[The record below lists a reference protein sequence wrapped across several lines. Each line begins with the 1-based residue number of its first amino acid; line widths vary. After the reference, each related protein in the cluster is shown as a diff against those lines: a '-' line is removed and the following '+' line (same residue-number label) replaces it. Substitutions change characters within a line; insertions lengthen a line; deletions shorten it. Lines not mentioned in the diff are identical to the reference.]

1 MNSGV
6 NKCITMRLLKNILHF
21 ILIININKALKLTLS
36 NKQILLNTMNASHL
50 RTKFW
55 VIMIKYILVNY
66 WIIQYINCS
75 FKLNTIGPLI
85 TIHSRKQTCVYV
97 LYMSWSVC
105 ITNICTSFKYTSY
118 IFLDQWNKII
128 NMYMYIYIFHFQYHI
143 MALNNLLDQ
152 DKKIWISHCGKTSN

>member
-6 NKCITMRLLKNILHF
+6 NKCITMRLLKNILHY

-36 NKQILLNTMNASHL
+36 NKPILLNTMNASHL

-66 WIIQYINCS
+66 WIIQYINRS

-85 TIHSRKQTCVYV
+85 TIHSRKKTFCICPVQF
-97 LYMSWSVC
+97 VC
-105 ITNICTSFKYTSY
+105 THTCTSFEYTLY

-152 DKKIWISHCGKTSN
+152 DKKIWISHCD

>member
-6 NKCITMRLLKNILHF
+6 NKCITMRLLKNILHY

-36 NKQILLNTMNASHL
+36 NKPILLNTMYASHL

-66 WIIQYINCS
+66 WIIQYINYS

-85 TIHSRKQTCVYV
+85 TIHSRKKKL
-97 LYMSWSVC
+97 LYMSCTVC
-105 ITNICTSFKYTSY
+105 MHT
-118 IFLDQWNKII
+118 
-128 NMYMYIYIFHFQYHI
+128 YMYLIQIYIVYFPWSMKQNHKHVHVYLYLSFPVSCYGI
-143 MALNNLLDQ
+143 
-152 DKKIWISHCGKTSN
+152 K

>member
-85 TIHSRKQTCVYV
+85 TIEKKL
-97 LYMSWSVC
+97 LYMSCTVC
-105 ITNICTSFKYTSY
+105 MHT
-118 IFLDQWNKII
+118 
-128 NMYMYIYIFHFQYHI
+128 YMYLIQIYIVYFPWSMKQNHKHVHVYLYLSFPVSYYGI
-143 MALNNLLDQ
+143 
-152 DKKIWISHCGKTSN
+152 K

>member
-6 NKCITMRLLKNILHF
+6 NKCITMRLLKNILHY

-36 NKQILLNTMNASHL
+36 NKPILLNTMNASHL

-55 VIMIKYILVNY
+55 VIMIKYILVY

-85 TIHSRKQTCVYV
+85 TIHSRKKSFVYV
-97 LYMSWSVC
+97 LYSLYAHIHVPHSNIHC
-105 ITNICTSFKYTSY
+105 IFSLINETKSCTCISISFISS
-118 IFLDQWNKII
+118 I
-128 NMYMYIYIFHFQYHI
+128 I

-152 DKKIWISHCGKTSN
+152 DKKIWISHCD

>member
-6 NKCITMRLLKNILHF
+6 NKCITMRLLKNILHYMY

-36 NKQILLNTMNASHL
+36 NKPILLNTMNASHL

-85 TIHSRKQTCVYV
+85 TIHSRKKNFCICPVQF
-97 LYMSWSVC
+97 VC
-105 ITNICTSFKYTSY
+105 THTCTSFKYTLYTSS
-118 IFLDQWNKII
+118 FLDQWNKII

-143 MALNNLLDQ
+143 MALNNLLNQ
-152 DKKIWISHCGKTSN
+152 DKKIWISHCD

>member
-6 NKCITMRLLKNILHF
+6 NKCITMRLLKNILHY

-55 VIMIKYILVNY
+55 VIMIKSILVNY

-85 TIHSRKQTCVYV
+85 TIHSRKKPFVYV
-97 LYMSWSVC
+97 LYSLYAHIHVPHSNIHIIFFIWSMKQNHKHVHVYLYL
-105 ITNICTSFKYTSY
+105 SFPVSFYGIK
-118 IFLDQWNKII
+118 
-128 NMYMYIYIFHFQYHI
+128 
-143 MALNNLLDQ
+143 
-152 DKKIWISHCGKTSN
+152 

>member
-6 NKCITMRLLKNILHF
+6 NKCITMRLLKNILHY

-85 TIHSRKQTCVYV
+85 TIHSRKKNFCICPVQFVCTHTC
-97 LYMSWSVC
+97 
-105 ITNICTSFKYTSY
+105 TCTSFKYTLY

-152 DKKIWISHCGKTSN
+152 DKKIWISHCD

>member
-6 NKCITMRLLKNILHF
+6 NKCITMRLLKNILHY

-85 TIHSRKQTCVYV
+85 TIHSRKKTFVYV
-97 LYMSWSVC
+97 LYMSCTVC
-105 ITNICTSFKYTSY
+105 MHT
-118 IFLDQWNKII
+118 
-128 NMYMYIYIFHFQYHI
+128 YMYLIQIYIVYFPWSMKQNHKHVHVYLYLSFPVSYYGI
-143 MALNNLLDQ
+143 
-152 DKKIWISHCGKTSN
+152 K

>member
-6 NKCITMRLLKNILHF
+6 NKCITMRLLKNILHY

-36 NKQILLNTMNASHL
+36 NKPILLNTMNASHL

-85 TIHSRKQTCVYV
+85 TIHSRKKL
-97 LYMSWSVC
+97 LYMSCTVC
-105 ITNICTSFKYTSY
+105 MHT
-118 IFLDQWNKII
+118 
-128 NMYMYIYIFHFQYHI
+128 YMYLIQIYIVYFPWSMKQNHKHVHVYLYLSFPVSYYGI
-143 MALNNLLDQ
+143 
-152 DKKIWISHCGKTSN
+152 K